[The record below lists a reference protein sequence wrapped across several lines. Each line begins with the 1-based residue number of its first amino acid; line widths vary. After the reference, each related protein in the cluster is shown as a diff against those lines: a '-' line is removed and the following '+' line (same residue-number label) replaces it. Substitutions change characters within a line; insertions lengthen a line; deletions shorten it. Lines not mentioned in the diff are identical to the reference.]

1 VELGVSP
8 LRDLEFWGYAFLALW
23 AKGEPL
29 NFSGAHFLEMS
40 KLQGKA
46 DALLT
51 HNKI

>member
-1 VELGVSP
+1 ML
-8 LRDLEFWGYAFLALW
+8 FFLALW

-46 DALLT
+46 GRFAYP
-51 HNKI
+51 